1 MSDFVTVRTDEL
13 YIKGVS
19 YNVTGVLVDEKDIY
33 SKVVRC
39 HGAVA
44 PPSAMPGYQV
54 GCTYR
59 DTANGVIYVN
69 VGTTTSCKFVPGPY
83 LVDTTNGK
91 TYYLQTA
98 NGILQLV
105 EVV

>member
-1 MSDFVTVRTDEL
+1 MADFVKLRADEL
-13 YIKGVS
+13 TLKGVP
-19 YNVTGVLVDEKDIY
+19 YNVTGVLVDEWDIY
-33 SKVVRC
+33 SKAVRC
-39 HGAVA
+39 HGAVVA
-44 PPSAMPGYQV
+44 PSAMPGYAV
-54 GCTYR
+54 SCTYR